1 MTETE
6 HHIDITQLDNQ
17 SYIERL
23 RRRPSRLSTLSTNAQ
38 KLDIRAHQR
47 TYQGAYIRSCIGALT
62 FSIIILKLFSKEF
75 LNVGFVYTIYGFFI
89 FIVSLLRSKNIDL
102 YFLSNETK
110 KNFKD
115 DLVKFKKRNENENE
129 VGNYQLANDNDDD
142 ETANLNKFLN
152 YLNQDDKVYFKT
164 TGNIVLFL
172 TILSIGCYLTIFI
185 LLLKV

>member
-1 MTETE
+1 MVEIE
-6 HHIDITQLDNQ
+6 HHIDISQLDNQ

-23 RRRPSRLSTLSTNAQ
+23 RRPSRLSTLSTNAQ

-115 DLVKFKKRNENENE
+115 DLVKFKKRNE
-129 VGNYQLANDNDDD
+129 DDD
-142 ETANLNKFLN
+142 DDDTANLNKFLN

-164 TGNIVLFL
+164 TGNFVLFL
-172 TILSIGCYLTIFI
+172 TILSIGCYLAIFI